1 MGGAEARV
9 LLDAVGVRLRDTDHG
24 QLIERTEGWPVGLY
38 LAALAIKA
46 GGPEET
52 AGLRFSGDDRPMAD
66 YLGSELL
73 SRLSED
79 EVSFLTRTSVLER
92 MCGPLCD
99 AVLGANDSGE
109 VLRSLEGSNL
119 LLVALDQRAEWYRYH
134 HLLRDLLGAELRRRE
149 PDIVPRLHLG
159 AATWYEANGLPEL
172 AIDHAK
178 AAGDPDRVARLVVM
192 NPVWA
197 TGRVDTVL
205 GWMERFEHRNLIERY
220 PAVAVHGALIFAL
233 LGRPAR
239 AERWAT
245 AAERTPPTGRLSDG
259 STMEGQLAYLR
270 TLLCRD
276 GVAEMRRDAAIA
288 LDGLSPEIPYRVA
301 MVHTE
306 GVSYLLEG
314 DLDRADPVFARAFDA
329 AIQVG
334 ALPFAPVVL
343 AERCIVAAGCGDR
356 PVAVALAE

>member
-134 HLLRDLLGAELRRRE
+134 HLLRDLR
-149 PDIVPRLHLG
+149 VPSCGGVSQTSCHGSTL
-159 AATWYEANGLPEL
+159 
-172 AIDHAK
+172 
-178 AAGDPDRVARLVVM
+178 ARLPGM
-192 NPVWA
+192 RPTAFPSWPSTTPRRPV
-197 TGRVDTVL
+197 T
-205 GWMERFEHRNLIERY
+205 
-220 PAVAVHGALIFAL
+220 
-233 LGRPAR
+233 
-239 AERWAT
+239 
-245 AAERTPPTGRLSDG
+245 PTGSRG
-259 STMEGQLAYLR
+259 WW
-270 TLLCRD
+270 
-276 GVAEMRRDAAIA
+276 
-288 LDGLSPEIPYRVA
+288 
-301 MVHTE
+301 
-306 GVSYLLEG
+306 
-314 DLDRADPVFARAFDA
+314 
-329 AIQVG
+329 
-334 ALPFAPVVL
+334 
-343 AERCIVAAGCGDR
+343 
-356 PVAVALAE
+356 